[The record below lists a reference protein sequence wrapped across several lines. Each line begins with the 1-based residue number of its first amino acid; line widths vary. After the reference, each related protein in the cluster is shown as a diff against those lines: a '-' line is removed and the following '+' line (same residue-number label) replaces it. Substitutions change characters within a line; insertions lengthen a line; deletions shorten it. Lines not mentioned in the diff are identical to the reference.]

1 MEPNGH
7 TKGIHRK
14 RVMCVFLSVE
24 MTSTQ
29 SFTQPS
35 LASPEVQA
43 RDSPYMLRDKCQGL
57 QLVCRSLVFFN
68 GRGAALVDSRYNNL
82 LSAELCSYHVT
93 TVLLGRG

>member
-1 MEPNGH
+1 MEPNCH
-7 TKGIHRK
+7 TKGIHQK
-14 RVMCVFLSVE
+14 RVMCVFLGVE

-43 RDSPYMLRDKCQGL
+43 HDSPYMLRDKRQGL
-57 QLVCRSLVFFN
+57 QFVCRSVGFFS
-68 GRGAALVDSRYNNL
+68 GRGAALMNSRYNNL

-93 TVLLGRG
+93 RVLLGGG